1 MTKKEIEKLRKLF
14 KESCISAWTSERF
27 QIPALTKTEAEIRW
41 LEISFL
47 FASAVCELLKDNK

>member
-27 QIPALTKTEAEIRW
+27 QIPAITKTEAEFRW
-41 LEISFL
+41 LENQSYLHRQFMN
-47 FASAVCELLKDNK
+47 S